1 MTNIFVGRERELG
14 ELEQFLD
21 RAAEGHTQ
29 VVFVAGEAGSG
40 KSTLVDEFVRRA

>member
-14 ELEQFLD
+14 ELERFLD
-21 RAAEGHTQ
+21 PRGQGHTQ

-40 KSTLVDEFVRRA
+40 KSTLVDKFVRRA